1 MSEEFVTKLE
11 FEDFK
16 NEVRANRKDDNKLL
30 TEIDKKVDIIFE
42 KIVNADDKE
51 NLKLQPIKESISKLE
66 DNQKWLWRSVGATI
80 IGLIFK
86 FWIG

>member
-11 FEDFK
+11 FEAFK
-16 NEVRANRKDDNKLL
+16 NEVRTNRKDDNKLL

-51 NLKLQPIKESISKLE
+51 NLKLQPIKESVSKLE

>member
-51 NLKLQPIKESISKLE
+51 NLKLQPIKESVSKLE

>member
-11 FEDFK
+11 FEAFK
-16 NEVRANRKDDNKLL
+16 NEVKTNRKDDNKLL
-30 TEIDKKVDIIFE
+30 IEIDKKVDIIFE

-51 NLKLQPIKESISKLE
+51 NLKLQPIKESVSKLE